1 MKRKLIKTKSL
12 CAPRK
17 IASHK
22 TTPGKSHRKYI
33 LYYCSSFAFV
43 SEISERIRNSIQE
56 ALIAKGGL
64 TEKYFFATISQHN
77 IWRKKPQKV

>member
-12 CAPRK
+12 WAPRK

-56 ALIAKGGL
+56 ALIAKV
-64 TEKYFFATISQHN
+64 A
-77 IWRKKPQKV
+77 